1 MIMVDCLRNAIEQM
15 MTSGRLLTEG
25 LKSQAKSLG
34 LQVEYSQLLILILI
48 LILILVQM
56 VKA

>member
-1 MIMVDCLRNAIEQM
+1 MVDCFRNAIEQM

-48 LILILVQM
+48 LMQM
-56 VKA
+56 VEA